1 MQVDIERYI
10 AASARVETSDIDW
23 QAAADAGLSE
33 DELFVLS
40 YFADQENQ
48 TIRYLRMLLGM
59 RIALRPDVAAFLS
72 TWSYEEFFHGYELER
87 VMKTC
92 GREVAANRRD
102 ALTESKRLNEYIEAA
117 LIPIL
122 SAAFRAQFPAVYMTF
137 GAIQELTT
145 LRGYEHI
152 AARTANPV
160 LKVLCD
166 RIAKQERRHFAW
178 YFNNARQLL
187 AESRVAQ
194 KLTRGLLSFNWV
206 PVGAG
211 THPPAEVHRL
221 FEVLF
226 HPAQHAGKVMR
237 EIDQKMASLPGL
249 EGLDLMQGYFR
260 KHGLI

>member
-10 AASARVETSDIDW
+10 AASARVETRDIDW
-23 QAAADAGLSE
+23 QVAAEAGLSE
-33 DELFVLS
+33 DELFVLT

-87 VMKTC
+87 MMKSC
-92 GREVAANRRD
+92 GRAVPADRRD
-102 ALTESKRLNEYIEAA
+102 ALTEGKRLNEYIEAA
-117 LIPIL
+117 LIPVL
-122 SAAFRAQFPAVYMTF
+122 SAAFKAQFPAVYMAF

-145 LRGYEHI
+145 LRGYEHLGE
-152 AARTANPV
+152 RTQNPM
-160 LKVLCD
+160 LKKLCE

-178 YFNNARQLL
+178 YFNNARELL
-187 AESRVAQ
+187 TGSRVAQ
-194 KLTRGLLSFNWV
+194 QLTRGLLAFNWV

-211 THPPAEVHRL
+211 THPPHEVHHL

-226 HPAQHAGKVMR
+226 HPAAHAGEVMR
-237 EIDQKMASLPGL
+237 EIDEKMASLPGL
-249 EGLDLMQGYFR
+249 EGLTLMQGYFG

>member
-10 AASARVETSDIDW
+10 AASARVDTTDIDW

-33 DELFVLS
+33 DEQFVLT

-87 VMKTC
+87 MMKSC
-92 GREVAANRRD
+92 GGAVADDRRD
-102 ALTESKRLNEYIEAA
+102 ALTEGKRLNEYIEAA
-117 LIPIL
+117 LIPVL
-122 SAAFRAQFPAVYMTF
+122 SATFKSQFPAVYMAF

-152 AARTANPV
+152 SERTQNPV
-160 LKVLCD
+160 LKTLCD

-178 YFNNARQLL
+178 YFNNARVLL

-194 KLTRGLLSFNWV
+194 RLTRGLLAFNWV

-211 THPPAEVHRL
+211 THSPQDVHRL
-221 FEVLF
+221 FQVLF
-226 HPAQHAGKVMR
+226 HPAPHAGEVMR
-237 EIDQKMASLPGL
+237 EIDEKMASLPGM
-249 EGLDLMQGYFR
+249 EGLALMQGYFS